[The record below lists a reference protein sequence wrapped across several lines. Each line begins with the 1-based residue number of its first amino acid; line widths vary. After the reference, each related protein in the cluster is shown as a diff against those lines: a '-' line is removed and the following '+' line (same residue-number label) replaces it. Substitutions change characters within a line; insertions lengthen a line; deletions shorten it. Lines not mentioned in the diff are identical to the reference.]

1 MSHEILKLQ
10 ETHYSKR
17 ENITLF
23 RIFFP
28 LRSFS
33 GWATLKN
40 NGRVRGF

>member
-23 RIFFP
+23 RFFFP
-28 LRSFS
+28 LELFS
-33 GWATLKN
+33 AGPPRKIMAEE
-40 NGRVRGF
+40 